1 VLQPACT
8 VSKSLVRGLS
18 LLDTV
23 ALVVGTIIGT
33 GIFLKSATM
42 AQQVGSPAL
51 VLLVWALAGLL
62 SLAGALT
69 YAEIGALFPQAGG
82 EYVYLR
88 ESYGEL
94 PAFLYGWMRFA
105 IASPGS
111 IAAYAVGGATFLQGA
126 VSLDG
131 VGGVSG
137 VGFFFIV
144 FFTGLN
150 CLQVSFGGLV
160 NSILTSLKV
169 CMVLAL
175 VIGVVFFSDSFAVA
189 NLADPTDASA
199 VTKAGLGL
207 AKLSALWAYDG
218 WNNMPMAAGE
228 VQNPQRNVPLALVS
242 GVLLVVATYLL
253 VNLSFFLALPFAD
266 VMSANSDR
274 YPAALPIATKAA
286 QTFLGVAGIAAIS
299 VLFVVSSLS
308 AMHGSIL
315 TSARVPY
322 AMAND
327 KLFFPQLGVL
337 NGKNVPMTSVLLQGL
352 IASVLAFLG
361 TFNQLTDYV
370 IFASWLFY
378 ALVASS
384 VFVFRRKLPQVHR
397 PYKTW
402 GYPLVPVVFILVA
415 VLLLTNTVIEMPR
428 QSLIGL
434 GIILLG
440 VPLYFLLP
448 RLWQQS
454 RQQSSQS
461 GTPLVPI
468 SVALPGTGE
477 SEQAGLVE
485 PRAAD
490 LQADRQS

>member
-1 VLQPACT
+1 MT
-8 VSKSLVRGLS
+8 KSLVRGLS

-199 VTKAGLGL
+199 VTKAGFGL
-207 AKLSALWAYDG
+207 AMLSALWAYDG

-440 VPLYFLLP
+440 VPLYFFLP

>member
-199 VTKAGLGL
+199 VTKAGFGL
-207 AKLSALWAYDG
+207 AMLSALWAYDG

-440 VPLYFLLP
+440 VPLYFFLP

>member
-1 VLQPACT
+1 M
-8 VSKSLVRGLS
+8 
-18 LLDTV
+18 DTV

-199 VTKAGLGL
+199 VTKAGFGL
-207 AKLSALWAYDG
+207 AMLSALWAYDG

-228 VQNPQRNVPLALVS
+228 VQNHQRNVPLALVS

-440 VPLYFLLP
+440 VPLYFFLP

>member
-199 VTKAGLGL
+199 VTKAGFGL
-207 AKLSALWAYDG
+207 AMLSALWAYDG

-242 GVLLVVATYLL
+242 GMLLVVATYLL

-440 VPLYFLLP
+440 VPLYFFLP

>member
-1 VLQPACT
+1 MVLQPACT
-8 VSKSLVRGLS
+8 MSKSLVRDLS

-42 AQQVGSPAL
+42 AQQVGSPGM

-69 YAEIGALFPQAGG
+69 YAEIGA
-82 EYVYLR
+82 
-88 ESYGEL
+88 
-94 PAFLYGWMRFA
+94 
-105 IASPGS
+105 
-111 IAAYAVGGATFLQGA
+111 TFLQGA
-126 VSLDG
+126 IPLDA

-175 VIGVVFFSDSFAVA
+175 VIGV
-189 NLADPTDASA
+189 
-199 VTKAGLGL
+199 
-207 AKLSALWAYDG
+207 
-218 WNNMPMAAGE
+218 
-228 VQNPQRNVPLALVS
+228 
-242 GVLLVVATYLL
+242 LLVVTTYLL
-253 VNLSFFLALPFAD
+253 VNLAFFLALPFAD
-266 VMSANSDR
+266 VMSANSDL

-370 IFASWLFY
+370 VFASWLFY

-384 VFVFRRKLPQVHR
+384 VFVFRKQGPQLHR
-397 PYKTW
+397 PYRTW

-415 VLLLTNTVIEMPR
+415 ILLLANTLIEMPR
-428 QSLIGL
+428 QSLIGF

-440 VPLYFLLP
+440 VPLYFFLP
-448 RLWQQS
+448 RLWQH
-454 RQQSSQS
+454 SQK
-461 GTPLVPI
+461 
-468 SVALPGTGE
+468 GE
-477 SEQAGLVE
+477 Q
-485 PRAAD
+485 
-490 LQADRQS
+490 

>member
-1 VLQPACT
+1 
-8 VSKSLVRGLS
+8 
-18 LLDTV
+18 
-23 ALVVGTIIGT
+23 
-33 GIFLKSATM
+33 
-42 AQQVGSPAL
+42 
-51 VLLVWALAGLL
+51 
-62 SLAGALT
+62 
-69 YAEIGALFPQAGG
+69 
-82 EYVYLR
+82 
-88 ESYGEL
+88 
-94 PAFLYGWMRFA
+94 MRFA

-199 VTKAGLGL
+199 VTKAGFGL
-207 AKLSALWAYDG
+207 AMLSALWAYDG

-454 RQQSSQS
+454 RKQS
-461 GTPLVPI
+461 
-468 SVALPGTGE
+468 
-477 SEQAGLVE
+477 
-485 PRAAD
+485 
-490 LQADRQS
+490 RQ

>member
-1 VLQPACT
+1 M
-8 VSKSLVRGLS
+8 
-18 LLDTV
+18 DTV

-199 VTKAGLGL
+199 VTKAGFGL
-207 AKLSALWAYDG
+207 AMLSALWAYDG

-253 VNLSFFLALPFAD
+253 VNLSFFRALPFAD

-440 VPLYFLLP
+440 VPLYFFLP

-461 GTPLVPI
+461 GPPLVPI

-485 PRAAD
+485 SRAAD
-490 LQADRQS
+490 LQADRQA

>member
-1 VLQPACT
+1 M
-8 VSKSLVRGLS
+8 
-18 LLDTV
+18 DTV

-199 VTKAGLGL
+199 VTKAGFGL
-207 AKLSALWAYDG
+207 AMLSALWAYDG

-242 GVLLVVATYLL
+242 GMLLVVATYLL

-440 VPLYFLLP
+440 VPLYFFLP

>member
-1 VLQPACT
+1 M
-8 VSKSLVRGLS
+8 
-18 LLDTV
+18 DTV

-199 VTKAGLGL
+199 VTKAGFGL
-207 AKLSALWAYDG
+207 AMLSALWAYDG

-440 VPLYFLLP
+440 VPLYFFLP